1 MRGVNIGLGASI
13 AALLML
19 FGSGA
24 EAQSYS
30 AHISG
35 AWLGGGPCHYDSRS
49 NGLAV
54 GLGAKFAGGGGVF
67 LGGGADL
74 LVAPIGSVEC
84 LSYQPLAEFE
94 GETVAIRGS
103 TDHDPSF
110 RARIESGLTV
120 RRLHTEL
127 VAGVGMIGLRTS
139 YPDGTWYSR
148 ELTLQPW
155 FGAAA
160 TLLSP
165 DAPFGLRMEVG
176 RHRVPFRYYREAGG
190 PSVDRSLWHTMYL
203 IGLTISL
210 GGGRS
215 AS

>member
-1 MRGVNIGLGASI
+1 MRGVSTGLGASV
-13 AALLML
+13 AALLTL

-49 NGLAV
+49 SGLAV
-54 GLGAKFAGGGGVF
+54 GVGAKVVGGGDSF
-67 LGGGADL
+67 LGGAADL

-84 LSYQPLAEFE
+84 LSYLPLAEFE
-94 GETVAIRGS
+94 GETVEVRGS

-110 RARIESGLTV
+110 RARIESGVTLRPLRTQ
-120 RRLHTEL
+120 L
-127 VAGVGMIGLRTS
+127 VAGVGLIGLRTS
-139 YPDGTWYSR
+139 YPTGTWYSR

-155 FGAAA
+155 FGATA
-160 TLLSP
+160 TWLSP

-176 RHRVPFRYYREAGG
+176 RHRVPFRYYRDGG
-190 PSVDRSLWHTMYL
+190 APAVDRSLWHTMYL
-203 IGLTISL
+203 IGLAIRL
-210 GGGRS
+210 GGARS